1 MNQTVPGPGPA
12 ATGPSAE
19 GPAAT
24 GPAATGQAA
33 PGPAPAGSGASALG
47 AGARG
52 TSRAAR
58 LAVGVLAPL
67 ATLAIVVAG
76 LRVSVPGGLPAVDA
90 VAFVLTLA
98 WAAAAAVCAARGPA
112 RGTAGPWPAALCA
125 LAGAVALTAARLAD
139 QPGDHGLARG
149 VATVAG
155 PLVIAASVAFVLGAP
170 DDHLASRPRRAA
182 AGLAAAA
189 ALGSGLVLAV
199 AGRPFPAV
207 VAAVI
212 WPAALLAALPA
223 ARTRRW
229 WPGCCTCWSAGRAR
243 SPR

>member
-12 ATGPSAE
+12 ATGP
-19 GPAAT
+19 AAT
-24 GPAATGQAA
+24 GPAAPGQAA
-33 PGPAPAGSGASALG
+33 QGPAAARSGASALG
-47 AGARG
+47 TGARG
-52 TSRAAR
+52 RPRTAP

-76 LRVSVPGGLPAVDA
+76 LRVSVAGGLPAVDA

-112 RGTAGPWPAALCA
+112 RGRAGPWPAALGA
-125 LAGAVALTAARLAD
+125 LAGAIALTAARLAD
-139 QPGDHGLARG
+139 QPGAHGLARG

-170 DDHLASRPRRAA
+170 GDRLATRPRRAA

-189 ALGSGLVLAV
+189 ALGTGLVLAV

-207 VAAVI
+207 AAAVI
-212 WPAALLAALPA
+212 WPAAPLAALPA
-223 ARTRRW
+223 ARARYR
-229 WPGCCTCWSAGRAR
+229 RAR
-243 SPR
+243 RANPEQRE